1 MHATHTTKHT
11 KNPSSQK
18 SSKGRLQVVATTP
31 ERPTA
36 PGRPERPDRRKKSE
50 SGGRLR
56 DRIETYTLK
65 SRRILISDGIDSEM
79 AGDVIRKLWFLEHLD
94 SNKPILLVINSPGG
108 SVDAGFAIWDQIKM
122 LKCPVYT
129 LVTGLA
135 ASMGSVLS
143 LVAER
148 GKRFATRNA
157 RIMIHQPL
165 IAGRMQG
172 QATDLEIQAKE
183 ILRTR
188 DDLVK
193 LYSAETGKSAKEIE
207 DALDRDKWLSAEE
220 AIEFGL
226 LDKIVESFQ
235 EIPGCCT

>member
-1 MHATHTTKHT
+1 MHDRQATKHIKHT
-11 KNPSSQK
+11 KNSPQ
-18 SSKGRLQVVATTP
+18 
-31 ERPTA
+31 
-36 PGRPERPDRRKKSE
+36 ERPDRRKKLE

-65 SRRILISDGIDSEM
+65 SRRVLVSDGIDSEM
-79 AGDVIRKLWFLEHLD
+79 ASDVIRKLWFLEHLD
-94 SNKPILLVINSPGG
+94 PNKPILIVINSPGG

-143 LVAER
+143 LVAGR

-172 QATDLEIQAKE
+172 QATDLEIQARE

-193 LYSAETGKSAKEIE
+193 LYSKETGKSTKEVE
-207 DALDRDKWLSAEE
+207 DALDRDKWLNVEE

-226 LDKIVESFQ
+226 LDKVVDSFQ
-235 EIPGCCT
+235 EIPGCT